1 MFFNNIFFNRNFFFK
16 TTKVIYKKT
25 KDKFFLLKNEFNSGK
40 LPFLSS
46 FNSSYKLNYSK
57 NIISNLKKNKNF
69 TIVGMGGSILGSKAI
84 YSFLKNKV
92 KKNFNFIDNLSENNL
107 NYLTTKK
114 KQNYIFISKSGNTL
128 ETLVNLNAVLKNK
141 KFNNFL
147 FITEKKNN
155 SLLEIANKF
164 KSEVIEHKDF
174 IGGRYSVMSE
184 VGMLPAQLMNLN
196 IKKFKNLNS
205 LIKNKNFQ
213 KMLNFNVASI
223 YSLISKN
230 KTNSIILNYDPD
242 MNDFCYWYQQLI
254 AESLGKHNKGIMPII
269 SIVPKDNHSLFQ
281 YYLDGK
287 KNAFYT
293 IFFSN
298 HLKNKKIYDTF
309 LPNKFKY
316 LSNKSYEN
324 VINAQRIASER
335 VFTKKKIPFR
345 SFLISKKSE
354 EELGI
359 LFTFC
364 VLETILLAKLIKVNP
379 FDQPA
384 VELIKK
390 NTKKILLKIK

>member
-1 MFFNNIFFNRNFFFK
+1 M
-16 TTKVIYKKT
+16 
-25 KDKFFLLKNEFNSGK
+25 
-40 LPFLSS
+40 
-46 FNSSYKLNYSK
+46 
-57 NIISNLKKNKNF
+57 
-69 TIVGMGGSILGSKAI
+69 
-84 YSFLKNKV
+84 
-92 KKNFNFIDNLSENNL
+92 
-107 NYLTTKK
+107 
-114 KQNYIFISKSGNTL
+114 
-128 ETLVNLNAVLKNK
+128 
-141 KFNNFL
+141 

-242 MNDFCYWYQQLI
+242 INDFCYWYQQLI